1 MIPQDQIEEIN
12 RSHNDPVYF
21 IDTHVKTP
29 LLISPTDL
37 RRCESVDP
45 FKLRDPQKR
54 IINEFHTHNL
64 NICCAPRRFGKTMLL
79 AAYALHYAIFN
90 SNVAIGV
97 LSYNYQGATD
107 IIWLIKKMH
116 TNLPTYLQHNI
127 VESTK
132 DTIVFE
138 SGSSITIS
146 VDHGN
151 SFDLLIYDDFA
162 HARTEK
168 ADWFVDVMLPI
179 QLAGMGKCIIMST
192 PSGTKHKF
200 YKLYSDAING
210 SNNFNPIKVTWDD
223 IPGRDQKFKEWMLA
237 HIGQNAWK
245 QQYECEFVDLVD

>member
-1 MIPQDQIEEIN
+1 MITQNQIEEIN

-21 IDTHVKTP
+21 IDTHVKIP
-29 LLISPTDL
+29 LWIS
-37 RRCESVDP
+37 ESVDPFNP

-54 IINEFHTHNL
+54 IINEFHTHKL
-64 NICCAPRRFGKTMLL
+64 NICCAPRQFGKTMCL

-97 LSYNYQGATD
+97 LSFNYWSAKD
-107 IIWLIKKMH
+107 IISLIEKMH

-138 SGSSITIS
+138 NGSSITIS
-146 VDHGN
+146 VNLGN
-151 SFDLLIYDDFA
+151 SFDLLIYDEFA
-162 HARTEK
+162 YAPTEK

-179 QLAGMGKCIIMST
+179 QLAGMCKCIIMST

-210 SNNFNPIKVTWDD
+210 SNNFNPIKINWDD
-223 IPGRDQKFKEWMLA
+223 IPGRDQKFKERMA
-237 HIGQNAWK
+237 KCIDAEAWK
-245 QQYECEFVDLVD
+245 QEYECEFVDLVD